1 MYGFLMVLRYCFHIL
16 LFLNYLYNFRHKND
30 SRPAKIKNIEKKLS
44 NYVKQNPPVSN
55 QFIIIYNEIIKTWEM
70 LPFTDNK

>member
-1 MYGFLMVLRYCFHIL
+1 MVLRYCFHIL

-44 NYVKQNPPVSN
+44 NYV
-55 QFIIIYNEIIKTWEM
+55 
-70 LPFTDNK
+70 NKFVRNKIPQYQTNS